1 MNIAVGPGS
10 PVRALGQWPVV
21 TIPADATLGDAARAM
36 RRADVSAA
44 LLEHRQGIVTE
55 RDLATALA
63 HDLGPTDPVHAVAVT
78 DPVVVRDH
86 ATVLEIA
93 ELMVAQHVRH
103 VIVETAHGEIES
115 VVSIRD
121 VVGILLQATDPAL
134 TVFLQRVVTEHAEIW
149 LG

>member
-1 MNIAVGPGS
+1 MMNIAVGPGS

-103 VIVETAHGEIES
+103 V
-115 VVSIRD
+115 
-121 VVGILLQATDPAL
+121 
-134 TVFLQRVVTEHAEIW
+134 
-149 LG
+149 